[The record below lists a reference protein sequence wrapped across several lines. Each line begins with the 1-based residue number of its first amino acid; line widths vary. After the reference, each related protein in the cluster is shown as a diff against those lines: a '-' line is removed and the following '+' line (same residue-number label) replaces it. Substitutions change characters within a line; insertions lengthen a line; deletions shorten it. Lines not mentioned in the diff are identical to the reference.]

1 MEYFRT
7 EELSVGYRG
16 KVLLGNINIGI
27 EKGKILTLVGPNG
40 TGKSTILKTIIRQLE
55 KIGGT
60 VYVGKQDMKTWN
72 IREMA
77 KQVSVVLTEKIHPEL
92 MTCEEVV
99 AMGRYPYTNALGKMT
114 PEDRKVVEKALRTV
128 HGEELAERDFSSLS
142 DGQKQRIMLARA
154 ICQEP
159 EMLVLD
165 EPTAYLD
172 IRFKMDLL
180 NVLRDMADREGLT
193 VVMSLHEVE
202 LAKRVSD
209 KVLCIGEE
217 GIDRYG
223 TPKEVFTLGYIA
235 KLFHVDMSTPLA
247 QSYIAELEQESMT
260 QADALQRDREQESV
274 TRTDGTQESMVQA
287 DALQRDREQESVTQT
302 DGTQESMTQ
311 ADALQQ
317 DGEQESATRTDG
329 TQESMV
335 QADDG
340 TQSGAGV
347 RHVNQKTLRC
357 GVTTGTC
364 AAAAAGAAM
373 KKLLEGVEI
382 PYMEVNTPKG
392 VTVQIPVI
400 YGESTGEY
408 CEVFV
413 KKDSGDDPDV
423 TNGTRIGVRAERL
436 AQPVPSNRIEKVFR
450 DEKYQ
455 GLYLDGGTGVG
466 RVTKSGL
473 EQSVGQAAINKV
485 PREMIFSQAEAVR
498 KQAESREAFL
508 LTVLVPEGE
517 ALAKK
522 TFNPMLGIEGGISIL
537 GTSGILEPMSE
548 KAIVDTIETQIRQM
562 QRNGE
567 RNLLVTPGNY
577 GQGYVTEKLGFSL
590 ENSVKSSNYIGE
602 TIDLAVSYGMER
614 LLLVGNIGK
623 LAKLGAGIM
632 NTHSRM
638 ADGRAE
644 ILGFHLMLCGGSRE
658 QLAELSACIT
668 TEEMLKKLESWQLRE
683 AVMESLCQK
692 IGEHVKRRAGE
703 TLQTGVMLF
712 SENYGFLGQTAGTEE
727 VLSAWKKS

>member
-1 MEYFRT
+1 MEKQDKEWEEMRIGMEYFRT

-16 KVLLGNINIGI
+16 KVLLGDINIGI

-114 PEDRKVVEKALRTV
+114 PEDKKVVEKALRTV

-223 TPKEVFTLGYIA
+223 TPKEVFTPGYIA
-235 KLFHVDMSTPLA
+235 QLFHVDMSTPLA

-260 QADALQRDREQESV
+260 QADALQQDGEQESA
-274 TRTDGTQESMVQA
+274 TQTDGTQESMVQA
-287 DALQRDREQESVTQT
+287 DALQREQESV
-302 DGTQESMTQ
+302 
-311 ADALQQ
+311 
-317 DGEQESATRTDG
+317 TRTDG
-329 TQESMV
+329 TQQDV
-335 QADDG
+335 AQADG

-373 KKLLEGVEI
+373 KKLLEGIEI

-400 YGESTGEY
+400 YGESAGEY

-436 AQPVPSNRIEKVFR
+436 AEAFPSDRLERAFR

-473 EQSVGQAAINKV
+473 EQSVRQAAINRV

>member
-1 MEYFRT
+1 MGINMEYFRT

-223 TPKEVFTLGYIA
+223 TPKEVFTPGYIA
-235 KLFHVDMSTPLA
+235 QLFHVDMSTPLA

-260 QADALQRDREQESV
+260 QADALQQDGEQESA
-274 TRTDGTQESMVQA
+274 TQTDGTQESMVQA
-287 DALQRDREQESVTQT
+287 DALQRDREQESATQT
-302 DGTQESMTQ
+302 DGM
-311 ADALQQ
+311 QQ
-317 DGEQESATRTDG
+317 DEA
-329 TQESMV
+329 
-335 QADDG
+335 QADG

-373 KKLLEGVEI
+373 KKLLEGIEI

-436 AQPVPSNRIEKVFR
+436 AQPVPSNRIEKAFR

-498 KQAESREAFL
+498 KQAENREAFL

-522 TFNPMLGIEGGISIL
+522 TFNPVLGIEGGISIL

-590 ENSVKSSNYIGE
+590 ENSVKCSNYIGE
-602 TIDLAVSYGMER
+602 TIDFAVSYGMER

>member
-114 PEDRKVVEKALRTV
+114 PEDKKVVEKALGTV

-223 TPKEVFTLGYIA
+223 TPKEVFTPGYIA
-235 KLFHVDMSTPLA
+235 QLFHVDMSTPLA

-260 QADALQRDREQESV
+260 QE
-274 TRTDGTQESMVQA
+274 
-287 DALQRDREQESVTQT
+287 
-302 DGTQESMTQ
+302 
-311 ADALQQ
+311 DALQQ
-317 DGEQESATRTDG
+317 DGEQESVTRTDG
-329 TQESMV
+329 MQQEEARESV
-335 QADDG
+335 AQADDG

-436 AQPVPSNRIEKVFR
+436 AQPVPSNRIEKAFR

>member
-1 MEYFRT
+1 MEKQDKEWEEMRIGMEYFRT

-114 PEDRKVVEKALRTV
+114 PEDKKVVEKALRTV

-223 TPKEVFTLGYIA
+223 TPKEVFTPGYIA
-235 KLFHVDMSTPLA
+235 QLFHVDMSTPLA

-260 QADALQRDREQESV
+260 QE
-274 TRTDGTQESMVQA
+274 
-287 DALQRDREQESVTQT
+287 
-302 DGTQESMTQ
+302 
-311 ADALQQ
+311 DALQQ
-317 DGEQESATRTDG
+317 DGEQESATQTDG
-329 TQESMV
+329 MQQEEARESV
-335 QADDG
+335 AQADDG

-373 KKLLEGVEI
+373 KKLLEGIEI

-436 AQPVPSNRIEKVFR
+436 AEAFPSDRLERAFR

-508 LTVLVPEGE
+508 LTVLVPEGG

-644 ILGFHLMLCGGSRE
+644 ILGFHLMLCGGSRD

>member
-1 MEYFRT
+1 MEKQDKEWEEMRIGMEYFRT

-114 PEDRKVVEKALRTV
+114 PEDKKVVEKALRTV

-180 NVLRDMADREGLT
+180 NVLRNMADREGLT

-223 TPKEVFTLGYIA
+223 TPKEVFTPGYIA
-235 KLFHVDMSTPLA
+235 QLFHVDMSTPLA

-260 QADALQRDREQESV
+260 QE
-274 TRTDGTQESMVQA
+274 

-302 DGTQESMTQ
+302 DGTQESMAQ

-317 DGEQESATRTDG
+317 DGEQESATQTDG
-329 TQESMV
+329 TQQDV
-335 QADDG
+335 AQADG

-373 KKLLEGVEI
+373 KKLLEGIEI

-423 TNGTRIGVRAERL
+423 TNGTRIGIRAERL
-436 AQPVPSNRIEKVFR
+436 AEAFPSDRLERAFR

-473 EQSVGQAAINKV
+473 EQSVGQAAINRV

-703 TLQTGVMLF
+703 TLQTGVMIF